1 MSASFLTS
9 SVIRSSFVIFQKV
22 LDRYIW
28 GEGKLGTHTYSCH
41 EKSGGSLTWY
51 PQCMYHLQ
59 GGHLQKKKKKNPQTS
74 MNECMNERVNGHI
87 KEQVDNQILH
97 NLSEEP
103 WIFVFIQSSHN
114 YSTAIFFFFFFSTAI
129 FDFVLS
135 PTGELAEDPETR
147 TNTLP
152 NLRHLTTRPRGWD
165 LCPWI
170 KWENMTND

>member
-1 MSASFLTS
+1 
-9 SVIRSSFVIFQKV
+9 
-22 LDRYIW
+22 
-28 GEGKLGTHTYSCH
+28 
-41 EKSGGSLTWY
+41 
-51 PQCMYHLQ
+51 
-59 GGHLQKKKKKNPQTS
+59 